1 MTVAIIND
9 NDFGLEGNT
18 HVQIALVQLKNTP
31 QFRLSPFAARF
42 LNKAHR
48 QSNLKNKIDV
58 DKGIL
63 PGGDCI
69 KLKKY
74 SAGSR

>member
-18 HVQIALVQLKNTP
+18 HVQIALVQLKN
-31 QFRLSPFAARF
+31 
-42 LNKAHR
+42 
-48 QSNLKNKIDV
+48 KIDV

>member
-1 MTVAIIND
+1 MFMINNYHMALIND

-18 HVQIALVQLKNTP
+18 HVQIALVQLKN
-31 QFRLSPFAARF
+31 
-42 LNKAHR
+42 
-48 QSNLKNKIDV
+48 KIDV

-74 SAGSR
+74 LAGSR